1 MKCLC
6 LPTYGGVYCETDL
19 ERCEPGWDKFH
30 GFCYRH
36 FSQRQSWEVAER
48 HCRMQGAHLVSIMT
62 PEEQDYINS
71 NYKEYQWTGLN
82 DKTVEDDFR
91 WSDGNLLLYENW
103 YQGQPDSYFLSGE
116 DCVVMVWHDNGRW
129 SDVPCNYHLAYTC
142 KKGTSHCG
150 PPPKVR
156 NASIFGKA
164 RQRYETN
171 AVVRYHCSEG
181 FQQRLNPLVRCLP
194 GGRWER
200 PQILCIPEGGE
211 VMQNLDMLSQ
221 TDSNFSAAENEI
233 EATEETP
240 QFRDIKF

>member
-1 MKCLC
+1 
-6 LPTYGGVYCETDL
+6 
-19 ERCEPGWDKFH
+19 
-30 GFCYRH
+30 
-36 FSQRQSWEVAER
+36 
-48 HCRMQGAHLVSIMT
+48 MQ
-62 PEEQDYINS
+62 
-71 NYKEYQWTGLN
+71 
-82 DKTVEDDFR
+82 
-91 WSDGNLLLYENW
+91 LYENW
-103 YQGQPDSYFLSGE
+103 YRGQPDSYFLSGE
-116 DCVVMVWHDNGRW
+116 DCVVMVWHDSGRW

-156 NASIFGKA
+156 NASIFGKT

-194 GGRWER
+194 GGQWER

>member
-1 MKCLC
+1 ACLDNSCLNGGTCTDQDGNMKCLC

-71 NYKEYQWTGLN
+71 
-82 DKTVEDDFR
+82 R
-91 WSDGNLLLYENW
+91 
-103 YQGQPDSYFLSGE
+103 
-116 DCVVMVWHDNGRW
+116 
-129 SDVPCNYHLAYTC
+129 
-142 KKGTSHCG
+142 
-150 PPPKVR
+150 VR

-211 VMQNLDMLSQ
+211 VMQNLDMSQ

>member
-103 YQGQPDSYFLSGE
+103 YRGQPDSYFLSGE

-150 PPPKVR
+150 PSPKVR

-211 VMQNLDMLSQ
+211 VMQNLDMSQ
-221 TDSNFSAAENEI
+221 TDSNFSATENEI

>member
-1 MKCLC
+1 
-6 LPTYGGVYCETDL
+6 
-19 ERCEPGWDKFH
+19 
-30 GFCYRH
+30 
-36 FSQRQSWEVAER
+36 
-48 HCRMQGAHLVSIMT
+48 
-62 PEEQDYINS
+62 

-91 WSDGNLLLYENW
+91 WSDGNLL
-103 YQGQPDSYFLSGE
+103 PDSYFLSGE

-200 PQILCIPEGGE
+200 PQILCIPGGHIC
-211 VMQNLDMLSQ
+211 VQRRTSFQ
-221 TDSNFSAAENEI
+221 CVSARVQSLGEKLKTKAERSCLRRV
-233 EATEETP
+233 AH
-240 QFRDIKF
+240 